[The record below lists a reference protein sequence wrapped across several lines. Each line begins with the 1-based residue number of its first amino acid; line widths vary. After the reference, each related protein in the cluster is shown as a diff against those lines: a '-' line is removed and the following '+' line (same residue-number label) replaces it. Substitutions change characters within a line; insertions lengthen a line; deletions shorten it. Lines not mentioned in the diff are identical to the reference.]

1 MSQAELL
8 PCASEV
14 TVDIPVSPLTV
25 QELFRGFWEGSY
37 APFWLPFL
45 GFGMSGTDF
54 SRCLFLC
61 RSSLICAF
69 CSFCLAMFDLF
80 QFLFFALY
88 HAFFASDKLSFCL
101 LYSLAFLFLS
111 FFLYCASFFSS
122 FFNLSRYFLLLS
134 LLVNRARNKTT
145 KKSLA
150 FVAVFSG
157 TKMFSPQQIW
167 NIKFSW
173 KFYVF
178 WWTFNL
184 ERLHWLLI
192 RAFGKLY
199 ILARFPHCNQNS

>member
-1 MSQAELL
+1 
-8 PCASEV
+8 
-14 TVDIPVSPLTV
+14 
-25 QELFRGFWEGSY
+25 
-37 APFWLPFL
+37 
-45 GFGMSGTDF
+45 MSGTDF

-122 FFNLSRYFLLLS
+122 FFNFSRYFLLLS

-145 KKSLA
+145 KKKSC
-150 FVAVFSG
+150 FRS
-157 TKMFSPQQIW
+157 
-167 NIKFSW
+167 
-173 KFYVF
+173 
-178 WWTFNL
+178 
-184 ERLHWLLI
+184 RLLRNENVLSATNMKH
-192 RAFGKLY
+192 
-199 ILARFPHCNQNS
+199 